1 MTARALLFLVKLG
14 LLGALVA
21 YFTAYPGAVSIDFR
35 GWRAD
40 MPVGVLLLA
49 VLILALAL
57 AFGDRI
63 WRGIGRLPGRFRES
77 RARSRQTRGYKA
89 LTQGMVAVAAGD
101 RQEAARQAK
110 RADALLDDPALTR
123 LLSAQSAQLNGQ
135 DDAARRYFE
144 SMLDDP
150 STAFMGVRGLMMQAL
165 KTGDRAR
172 ALELAERADSLRP
185 GTPWVLRELL
195 ELQQEQGRR
204 QAALATLDRAGR
216 AKAIPE
222 AEAGRRRAH
231 LLMGEANAQRREG
244 RTRTALKTAQQALKA
259 DPRALEAVRL
269 AASLLREEG
278 RSRKAEKL
286 VEDAWRADP
295 DPQLAE
301 IYRDLAPTGTTA
313 LGQVKRMEKLRG
325 LAPDHP
331 EAHLSLAQASLDAQL
346 WGEARAHLAPLVGA
360 QPSPRIC
367 RMMARLEEE
376 ERGDLEAARDW
387 LARAA
392 GDAEALE
399 AAADDVEDDSAEED
413 EAGENATG
421 SRLAAPSSAPA
432 KGLAEPV

>member
-1 MTARALLFLVKLG
+1 MTTRALLFLVKLG
-14 LLGALVA
+14 ILGALVA
-21 YFTAYPGAVSIDFR
+21 YFTAYPGAVSIEFR

-40 MPVGVLLLA
+40 MPVGLLLLA
-49 VLILALAL
+49 VLALALLL

-63 WRGIGRLPGRFRES
+63 RRAIVRLPGRFKES

-101 RQEAARQAK
+101 KHEAARQAK

-144 SMLDDP
+144 SMAEDP

-165 KTGDRAR
+165 KAGDRER
-172 ALELAERADSLRP
+172 ALELAERADALRP

-195 ELQQEQGRR
+195 ELQQEQGKR
-204 QAALATLDRAGR
+204 QAALSTLDRAGR
-216 AKAIPE
+216 AKAIPDVE
-222 AEAGRRRAH
+222 VGRRRAD
-231 LLMGEANAQRREG
+231 LLMNEAKAQRREG
-244 RTRTALKTAQQALKA
+244 MTRTALKTAQQALKS
-259 DPRALEAVRL
+259 DPRSIEAVRL
-269 AASLLREEG
+269 AAALLREEG
-278 RSRKAEKL
+278 RTRKAEKL
-286 VEDAWRADP
+286 VEDAWRVEP

-313 LGQVKRMEKLRG
+313 LGQMKRMGALAK

-331 EAHLSLAQASLDAQL
+331 ESHLALAQTALDAQL
-346 WGEARAHLAPLVGA
+346 WGEARQHLAPLAGG

-376 ERGDLEAARDW
+376 EHGDLEAARDW

-392 GDAEALE
+392 GDAEAHE
-399 AAADDVEDDSAEED
+399 AGDED
-413 EAGENATG
+413 EADEDQP
-421 SRLAAPSSAPA
+421 AAALPGASAKASIPA
-432 KGLAEPV
+432 

>member
-14 LLGALVA
+14 ILGALVA
-21 YFTAYPGAVSIDFR
+21 YFTVYPGAVSIEFR

-40 MPVGVLLLA
+40 MPVGLLLLA
-49 VLILALAL
+49 VLVLALLL

-63 WRGIGRLPGRFRES
+63 RRGVVRLPGRLKES
-77 RARSRQTRGYKA
+77 RARSRRTRGYQA

-101 RQEAARQAK
+101 KNEAARQAK

-144 SMLDDP
+144 GMLDDP

-165 KTGDRAR
+165 KAGDRAR
-172 ALELAERADSLRP
+172 ALELAERADALRP

-222 AEAGRRRAH
+222 VEVGRRRAD
-231 LLMGEANAQRREG
+231 LLMTEAKAQRREG
-244 RTRTALKTAQQALKA
+244 MTRTALKTAQQALKS
-259 DPRALEAVRL
+259 DPRSIEAVRL

-286 VEDAWRADP
+286 VEDAWRTEP

-346 WGEARAHLAPLVGA
+346 WGEARNHLTPLVGA

-392 GDAEALE
+392 GDAEAQD
-399 AAADDVEDDSAEED
+399 AVADDED
-413 EAGENATG
+413 ESETDADARPAALP
-421 SRLAAPSSAPA
+421 SRPA
-432 KGLAEPV
+432 VGVVEPV